1 WKANATDTESAPN
14 VDLDHVSA
22 DMTVYGYYRAENHTG
37 TWNVVQP
44 TCEANG
50 WKEITC
56 ITCGEHYRETLN
68 ALGHTW
74 DMDSGVV
81 TKAATCA
88 QPGVMTY
95 TCTRDSSHTMTKPIP
110 TTNHVDANRDEICDV
125 CHNPMPGHQHTD
137 WNGDEKCDVCGGKT
151 GVHQHV
157 DDNRDGVCDGCGRN
171 MDGSFRCNL
180 CPFWEQYRG
189 IPVAGWFLTAFHFF
203 YHLICQI
210 VSWR

>member
-1 WKANATDTESAPN
+1 MTRTATRSAT
-14 VDLDHVSA
+14 SA
-22 DMTVYGYYRAENHTG
+22 IIRCRATSTPTG
-37 TWNVVQP
+37 
-44 TCEANG
+44 
-50 WKEITC
+50 
-56 ITCGEHYRETLN
+56 
-68 ALGHTW
+68 
-74 DMDSGVV
+74 
-81 TKAATCA
+81 
-88 QPGVMTY
+88 
-95 TCTRDSSHTMTKPIP
+95 
-110 TTNHVDANRDEICDV
+110 
-125 CHNPMPGHQHTD
+125 
-137 WNGDEKCDVCGGKT
+137 GDEKCDVCGGKT